1 MHRSCVPILLSLLI
15 AWGCTMGPDY
25 KRPDVPTS
33 DSWRLAPGTS
43 ESIANMPWWEL
54 FKDEELQKLIR
65 TALEENLDL
74 RVAAAAVE
82 EFNNQL
88 VIAKFDFAPSLGY
101 QGEGMYY
108 HNTNNGL
115 STGNGAVIPGQAGGQ
130 SGRGDLDFSR
140 QSFVGGIKW
149 EIDLWGRI
157 RRNVEATQ
165 AELLARVENQRGVV
179 IALVSD
185 VAQSYFTLRAL
196 DLQVQIAQRTL
207 KIWNE
212 AVRLSRSQYEHGYAS
227 KLDLDRFE
235 AEQAGTRA
243 QLANLEQQVVQAE
256 NRISV
261 LLGHRPNAIPRGLVL
276 TEQPL
281 PPKVPI
287 GLPSSLL
294 SQRPDILEAEQKLV
308 AATANIGVAQAQRFP
323 QFSINAGGGVAGFQL
338 NSMGTGP
345 FATAGA
351 SGTLTG
357 PLLNA
362 TALGYGVGVQTA
374 KEQQALAQ
382 YELAILNAFREVED
396 SLITIEKTHEQ
407 TEAQESQVA
416 SLKSALNFADKRY
429 RGGFASYLDVLTA
442 QRDLFQAELSLVST
456 RQQHLS
462 SIVRLYKALGG
473 GWSPPAKKGQPV
485 SSPLEPG
492 PMDQEMKPEQKI

>member
-1 MHRSCVPILLSLLI
+1 MEKV
-15 AWGCTMGPDY
+15 DQ
-25 KRPDVPTS
+25 
-33 DSWRLAPGTS
+33 
-43 ESIANMPWWEL
+43 E
-54 FKDEELQKLIR
+54 
-65 TALEENLDL
+65 
-74 RVAAAAVE
+74 
-82 EFNNQL
+82 
-88 VIAKFDFAPSLGY
+88 
-101 QGEGMYY
+101 
-108 HNTNNGL
+108 
-115 STGNGAVIPGQAGGQ
+115 
-130 SGRGDLDFSR
+130 DLDYSK
-140 QSFVGGIKW
+140 QSFTWVASNGRLI
-149 EIDLWGRI
+149 LWGRI
-157 RRNVEATQ
+157 RRNVEATR

-196 DLQVQIAQRTL
+196 DLQVQIAERTL
-207 KIWNE
+207 KVWNE

-243 QLANLEQQVVQAE
+243 QLANLEQQVVLAE

-281 PPKVPI
+281 PPKVPV

-338 NSMGTGP
+338 NSMATGP
-345 FATAGA
+345 FATVGA

-362 TALGYGVGVQTA
+362 TALGYGVGVETA
-374 KEQQALAQ
+374 KEQQALAR
-382 YELAILNAFREVED
+382 YEFAILNAFREVED
-396 SLITIEKTHEQ
+396 SLITIEKTYEQ
-407 TEAQESQVA
+407 TEAQESQVT

-442 QRDLFQAELSLVST
+442 QRDLFRAELDLVST
-456 RQQHLS
+456 QQQHLS

-473 GWSPPAKKGQPV
+473 GWSPTEEEGQPI
-485 SSPLEPG
+485 SGQGEPG
-492 PMDQEMKPEQKI
+492 PTQPELKS

>member
-1 MHRSCVPILLSLLI
+1 MHKCGAIILSLLL
-15 AWGCTMGPDY
+15 ASGCLMGPDY

-33 DSWRLAPGTS
+33 DSWRLAQDTS
-43 ESIANMPWWEL
+43 ESIANIPWWEL
-54 FKDEELQKLIR
+54 FKDEELQKLIH

-88 VIAKFDFAPSLGY
+88 VIAKFDLAPSLDYSGDA
-101 QGEGMYY
+101 MFY

-115 STGNGAVIPGQAGGQ
+115 STGGGSILPGQAAGR
-130 SGRGDLDFSR
+130 SGRGNLDYSR
-140 QSFVGGIKW
+140 ESLMGGIKW
-149 EIDLWGRI
+149 EVDLWGRI
-157 RRNVEATQ
+157 RRNVEATR

-196 DLQVQIAQRTL
+196 DLQVQIAKRTL
-207 KIWNE
+207 KVWDE
-212 AVRLSRSQYEHGYAS
+212 AVRLSRSQYEHGYSS

-243 QLANLEQQVVQAE
+243 QLANLEQQVVQSE

-261 LLGHRPNAIPRGLVL
+261 LLGHRPMAIPRGFAL
-276 TEQPL
+276 TEQAL
-281 PPKVPI
+281 PPEVPV

-294 SQRPDILEAEQKLV
+294 SQRPDILEAEQKLI
-308 AATANIGVAQAQRFP
+308 ASNANIGVAQAQRFP
-323 QFSINAGGGVAGFQL
+323 QFSINGGGGVAGFQI

-345 FATAGA
+345 FATVGVA
-351 SGTLTG
+351 GTLTG
-357 PLLNA
+357 PLFNA
-362 TALGYGVGVQTA
+362 TALGYGVGIATA
-374 KEQQALAQ
+374 QEQQALAR

-396 SLITIEKTHEQ
+396 SLITIKKTGEQ
-407 TEAQESQVA
+407 REAQESQVA

-442 QRDLFQAELSLVST
+442 QRDLFQAELGLVST
-456 RQQHLS
+456 RQQNLS

-473 GWSPPAKKGQPV
+473 GWSPTEEKGLPT
-485 SSPLEPG
+485 SSPSEPV
-492 PMDQEMKPEQKI
+492 PVNHEMQPELKS

>member
-1 MHRSCVPILLSLLI
+1 MLLSLLI
-15 AWGCTMGPDY
+15 ASGCTMGPDY

-33 DSWRLAPGTS
+33 DSWRLASDTS
-43 ESIANMPWWEL
+43 ESIANIPWWEL
-54 FKDEELQKLIR
+54 FKDEELQKLIH
-65 TALEENLDL
+65 TALQENLDL

-88 VIAKFDFAPSLGY
+88 VIAKFDLAPSLDYSGD
-101 QGEGMYY
+101 GLFY

-115 STGNGAVIPGQAGGQ
+115 STGGGSILPGQAAGR
-130 SGRGDLDFSR
+130 SGRGNLDYSR
-140 QSFVGGIKW
+140 ESFMGGIKW
-149 EIDLWGRI
+149 EVDLWGRI
-157 RRNVEATQ
+157 RRNVEATR

-207 KIWNE
+207 KVWDE

-243 QLANLEQQVVQAE
+243 QLANLEQQVVQSE

-261 LLGHRPNAIPRGLVL
+261 LLGHRPMAIPRGFAL

-281 PPKVPI
+281 PPEVPV

-294 SQRPDILEAEQKLV
+294 SQRPDILEAEQKLI
-308 AATANIGVAQAQRFP
+308 ASNANIGVAQAQRFP
-323 QFSINAGGGVAGFQL
+323 QLSINGGGGVAGFQI

-345 FATAGA
+345 FATVGVA
-351 SGTLTG
+351 GTLTG
-357 PLLNA
+357 PLFNA
-362 TALGYGVGVQTA
+362 TALGYGVGIATA
-374 KEQQALAQ
+374 QEQQALAR

-396 SLITIEKTHEQ
+396 SLITITKTREQ
-407 TEAQESQVA
+407 REAQESQVA
-416 SLKSALNFADKRY
+416 SLKSALYFADKRY
-429 RGGFASYLDVLTA
+429 RGGFASYLDVLSA

-473 GWSPPAKKGQPV
+473 GWTPTEGEKQGGEQV
-485 SSPLEPG
+485 SHSEV
-492 PMDQEMKPEQKI
+492 PMARSLQTGMD

>member
-1 MHRSCVPILLSLLI
+1 MHKCVAIFLSLLI
-15 AWGCTMGPDY
+15 ASGCTMGPDY

-65 TALEENLDL
+65 TALQENLDL
-74 RVAAAAVE
+74 QVAAAAVE

-88 VIAKFDFAPSLGY
+88 VIAKFDLAPSLDYSGDAS
-101 QGEGMYY
+101 YY
-108 HNTNNGL
+108 HSTNNGL
-115 STGNGAVIPGQAGGQ
+115 STGGGSIFPGQSAGR
-130 SGRGDLDFSR
+130 SGRGHLDYSR
-140 QSFVGGIKW
+140 ESFTGGIKW

-157 RRNVEATQ
+157 RRNVEASR

-185 VAQSYFTLRAL
+185 VAQAYFTLRAL

-207 KIWNE
+207 KVWDE
-212 AVRLSRSQYEHGYAS
+212 AVRLSRSQYEYGYAS

-243 QLANLEQQVVQAE
+243 QLANLEQQVVQSE

-261 LLGHRPNAIPRGLVL
+261 LLGHRPMAIPRGLVL

-281 PPKVPI
+281 PPEVPV

-308 AATANIGVAQAQRFP
+308 ASNANIGVAQAQRFP
-323 QFSINAGGGVAGFQL
+323 QFTINGGGGVAGFQI
-338 NSMGTGP
+338 NSMATGP
-345 FATAGA
+345 FATAGVA
-351 SGTLTG
+351 GSLTG
-357 PLLNA
+357 PLFNA
-362 TALGYGVGVQTA
+362 TALGYGVGVATA
-374 KEQQALAQ
+374 QEQQALAR

-396 SLITIEKTHEQ
+396 SLITITKTREQ
-407 TEAQESQVA
+407 REAQESQVA

-442 QRDLFQAELSLVST
+442 QRDLFQAELGLVST

-473 GWSPPAKKGQPV
+473 GWSPTEKEVQPA
-485 SSPLEPG
+485 SSPSEPG
-492 PMDQEMKPEQKI
+492 PMDHGMQSELKS

>member
-1 MHRSCVPILLSLLI
+1 MHKCSAMLLSLLI
-15 AWGCTMGPDY
+15 ASGCTMGPDY

-54 FKDEELQKLIR
+54 FKDEELQKLIH
-65 TALEENLDL
+65 TALQENLDL
-74 RVAAAAVE
+74 QVAAAAVE

-88 VIAKFDFAPSLGY
+88 VIAKFDLAPSLGY
-101 QGEGMYY
+101 SGDASYY
-108 HNTNNGL
+108 HSTSNGL
-115 STGNGAVIPGQAGGQ
+115 NTGGGAVLPGQAGGK
-130 SGRGDLDFSR
+130 SGSGNLAFSR
-140 QSFVGGIKW
+140 QSFTGGIKW

-157 RRNVEATQ
+157 RRNVEATG
-165 AELLARVENQRGVV
+165 AELFARVENQRGVV

-185 VAQSYFTLRAL
+185 VAQSYFTLRAF

-207 KIWNE
+207 KVWDE
-212 AVRLSRSQYEHGYAS
+212 AVRLSRAQYKYGYAS

-235 AEQAGTRA
+235 AEQASTRA
-243 QLANLEQQVVQAE
+243 QLANLEQQVVEAE

-261 LLGHRPNAIPRGLVL
+261 LLGHRPMAIPRGFEL
-276 TEQPL
+276 TEQHM
-281 PPKVPI
+281 PPEVPV

-294 SQRPDILEAEQKLV
+294 SQRPDILEAEQKLI
-308 AATANIGVAQAQRFP
+308 ASNANIGVAQAQRFP
-323 QFSINAGGGVAGFQL
+323 QFSINGGGGVAGFQI

-345 FATAGA
+345 FATAGVA
-351 SGTLTG
+351 GSLTG
-357 PLLNA
+357 PLFNA
-362 TALGYGVGVQTA
+362 TALGYGVGVATA
-374 KEQQALAQ
+374 KEQQALAR

-396 SLITIEKTHEQ
+396 SLITITKTREQ
-407 TEAQESQVA
+407 REAQESQVA
-416 SLKSALNFADKRY
+416 SLTSAMNFADKRY

-473 GWSPPAKKGQPV
+473 GWSPAEEQGHPA
-485 SSPLEPG
+485 SSPVEPD
-492 PMDQEMKPEQKI
+492 PMDHEMQPELKG

>member
-1 MHRSCVPILLSLLI
+1 MHKCGAIVLSLLI
-15 AWGCTMGPDY
+15 ASGCTMGPDY

-54 FKDEELQKLIR
+54 FKDEELQKLIH
-65 TALEENLDL
+65 TALQENLDL
-74 RVAAAAVE
+74 KVAAATIA

-88 VIAKFDFAPSLGY
+88 IIAKFDLAPSLGY
-101 QGEGMYY
+101 DGEGMYY

-157 RRNVEATQ
+157 RRNIEASH
-165 AELLARVENQRGVV
+165 AELLARVENQRGLV

-196 DLQVQIAQRTL
+196 DLKVEIAERTL
-207 KIWNE
+207 KVWNE

-243 QLANLEQQVVQAE
+243 QLANLEQQVVQGE

-261 LLGHRPNAIPRGLVL
+261 LLGHRPMGIPRGFAL

-281 PPKVPI
+281 PPEVPV

-294 SQRPDILEAEQKLV
+294 SQRPDILEAEQKL
-308 AATANIGVAQAQRFP
+308 AASTANIGVAQAQRFP
-323 QFSINAGGGVAGFQL
+323 QFSLNAGGGVAGFQL
-338 NSMGTGP
+338 NSMATGP
-345 FATAGA
+345 FATAGV

-362 TALGYGVGVQTA
+362 TALGYGVGVATA
-374 KEQQALAQ
+374 QEQQALAR
-382 YELAILNAFREVED
+382 YELAILSAFREVED
-396 SLITIEKTHEQ
+396 SLITIKKTGEQ
-407 TEAQESQVA
+407 REAQESQVS
-416 SLKSALNFADKRY
+416 SLQSALNFADKRY

-442 QRDLFQAELSLVST
+442 QRDLFQAELGLVST
-456 RQQHLS
+456 RQQNLS
-462 SIVRLYKALGG
+462 SIVQLYKALGG
-473 GWSPPAKKGQPV
+473 GWSPTEKEIQPA
-485 SSPLEPG
+485 SSQSEPG
-492 PMDQEMKPEQKI
+492 PIDHEMQPELKS

>member
-1 MHRSCVPILLSLLI
+1 MNKCGAIVLSLLLFS
-15 AWGCTMGPDY
+15 GCTMGPDY

-54 FKDEELQKLIR
+54 FKDEELQKLIH
-65 TALEENLDL
+65 TALQENLDL
-74 RVAAAAVE
+74 RVAAATVA

-88 VIAKFDFAPSLGY
+88 IIAKFDLAPSLGY

-108 HNTNNGL
+108 HNTSNGL

-140 QSFVGGIKW
+140 QSFVGGVKW

-157 RRNVEATQ
+157 RRNVEASH
-165 AELLARVENQRGVV
+165 AELLARVENQRGLV

-185 VAQSYFTLRAL
+185 VAQSYFSLRAL
-196 DLQVQIAQRTL
+196 DLKVEIAERTL
-207 KIWNE
+207 KVWNE

-256 NRISV
+256 NQISV
-261 LLGHRPNAIPRGLVL
+261 LLGHRPMAIPRGIAL
-276 TEQPL
+276 TEQTL
-281 PPKVPI
+281 PPEVPV

-294 SQRPDILEAEQKLV
+294 SQRPDILEAEQKL
-308 AATANIGVAQAQRFP
+308 AASTANIGVAQAQRFP
-323 QFSINAGGGVAGFQL
+323 QFSLNAGGGVAGFQL
-338 NSMGTGP
+338 NSMATGP
-345 FATAGA
+345 FATAGV

-362 TALGYGVGVQTA
+362 TALGYGVGVATA
-374 KEQQALAQ
+374 QEQQALAR
-382 YELAILNAFREVED
+382 YELAILSAFREVED
-396 SLITIEKTHEQ
+396 SLITIKKTGEQ
-407 TEAQESQVA
+407 REAQESQVS
-416 SLKSALNFADKRY
+416 SLQSALNFADKRY

-442 QRDLFQAELSLVST
+442 QRDLFQAELGLVST
-456 RQQHLS
+456 RQQNLS

-473 GWSPPAKKGQPV
+473 GWSPTDKEGQPV
-485 SSPLEPG
+485 SSPSEPG
-492 PMDQEMKPEQKI
+492 PIDHEMQPELKS

>member
-1 MHRSCVPILLSLLI
+1 MLLSLLV
-15 AWGCTMGPDY
+15 AFGCTMGPDY

-33 DSWRLAPGTS
+33 DSWRLAPDTS
-43 ESIANMPWWEL
+43 ESIANIPWWDL
-54 FKDEELQKLIR
+54 FKDEELQKLIH

-82 EFNNQL
+82 EFHNQL
-88 VIAKFDFAPSLGY
+88 VIAQFDLVPSLDYSGD
-101 QGEGMYY
+101 GLFY

-115 STGNGAVIPGQAGGQ
+115 STGGGSILPGQAAGR
-130 SGRGDLDFSR
+130 SGRGNLDYSR
-140 QSFVGGIKW
+140 ESFMGGIKW
-149 EIDLWGRI
+149 EVDLWGRI
-157 RRNVEATQ
+157 RRNVEATR

-196 DLQVQIAQRTL
+196 DLQVHIAKRTL
-207 KIWNE
+207 KVWDE

-243 QLANLEQQVVQAE
+243 QLANLEQQGVQAE

-261 LLGHRPNAIPRGLVL
+261 LLGHRPMAIPRGFAL

-281 PPKVPI
+281 PPDIPV

-294 SQRPDILEAEQKLV
+294 SQRPDILEAEQKLI
-308 AATANIGVAQAQRFP
+308 ASNANIGVAQALRFP
-323 QFSINAGGGVAGFQL
+323 QFSINGGGGVAGFQI

-345 FATAGA
+345 FATVGVA
-351 SGTLTG
+351 GTLTG
-357 PLLNA
+357 PLFNA
-362 TALGYGVGVQTA
+362 TALGYGVGIATA
-374 KEQQALAQ
+374 QEQQALAR

-396 SLITIEKTHEQ
+396 SLITITKTREQ
-407 TEAQESQVA
+407 REAQESQVA

-429 RGGFASYLDVLTA
+429 RGGFASYLDVLSA

-473 GWSPPAKKGQPV
+473 GWTPSEGEQQGRELSRSEMPSAR
-485 SSPLEPG
+485 PLQTG
-492 PMDQEMKPEQKI
+492 IN

>member
-1 MHRSCVPILLSLLI
+1 MHKSGAIVLSLLI
-15 AWGCTMGPDY
+15 AAGCTMGPDY

-54 FKDEELQKLIR
+54 FKDEELQKLIH
-65 TALEENLDL
+65 TALQENLDL

-88 VIAKFDFAPSLGY
+88 VIAKFDLAPSLDYSGDAF
-101 QGEGMYY
+101 YY

-115 STGNGAVIPGQAGGQ
+115 STGNGAVLPGQAGGR
-130 SGRGDLDFSR
+130 SGSGGLDYSK
-140 QSFVGGIKW
+140 QSFTGGVKW

-207 KIWNE
+207 KVWDE
-212 AVRLSRSQYEHGYAS
+212 AVRLSRSQYEYGYAS

-261 LLGHRPNAIPRGLVL
+261 LLGHRPMAIPRGFAL

-281 PPKVPI
+281 PPEVPV

-294 SQRPDILEAEQKLV
+294 SQRPDILEAEQKLI
-308 AATANIGVAQAQRFP
+308 ASNANIGVAQAQRFP
-323 QFSINAGGGVAGFQL
+323 QFSINGGGGVAGFQI
-338 NSMGTGP
+338 NSMATGP
-345 FATAGA
+345 FATAGVA
-351 SGTLTG
+351 GSLTG
-357 PLLNA
+357 PLFNA
-362 TALGYGVGVQTA
+362 TALGYGVGVATA
-374 KEQQALAQ
+374 QEQQALAR

-396 SLITIEKTHEQ
+396 SLITITKTREQ
-407 TEAQESQVA
+407 REAQESQVA

-429 RGGFASYLDVLTA
+429 RGGFASYLDVLSA

-473 GWSPPAKKGQPV
+473 GWSPPEEQGQPV
-485 SSPLEPG
+485 SSPSKPG
-492 PMDQEMKPEQKI
+492 PMDHEMQPELKS

>member
-1 MHRSCVPILLSLLI
+1 MNKCGAIVLSLLLFS
-15 AWGCTMGPDY
+15 GCTMGPDY

-54 FKDEELQKLIR
+54 FKDEELQKLIH
-65 TALEENLDL
+65 TALQENLDL
-74 RVAAAAVE
+74 RVAAAAVQ

-88 VIAKFDFAPSLGY
+88 VIAKWDLAPSLGY
-101 QGEGMYY
+101 EGKALYF
-108 HNTNNGL
+108 HNTNNKGL
-115 STGNGAVIPGQAGGQ
+115 ETGSGLIPTPDGGNKK
-130 SGRGDLDFSR
+130 SGGLDYSR
-140 QSFVGGIKW
+140 EKFFGGIKW

-196 DLQVQIAQRTL
+196 DLQVKIAERTL
-207 KIWNE
+207 KVWNE

-243 QLANLEQQVVQAE
+243 QLANLEQHVVLAE

-261 LLGHRPNAIPRGLVL
+261 LLGHRPMAIPRGFAL

-281 PPKVPI
+281 PPEVPV

-294 SQRPDILEAEQKLV
+294 SQRPDILEAEQKLA

-345 FATAGA
+345 FAAA
-351 SGTLTG
+351 NVSGTLTG

-362 TALGYGVGVQTA
+362 TALGYGVGVATSQ
-374 KEQQALAQ
+374 EQQALAR

-396 SLITIEKTHEQ
+396 SLITIKKTGEQ
-407 TEAQESQVA
+407 
-416 SLKSALNFADKRY
+416 R
-429 RGGFASYLDVLTA
+429 
-442 QRDLFQAELSLVST
+442 
-456 RQQHLS
+456 
-462 SIVRLYKALGG
+462 
-473 GWSPPAKKGQPV
+473 
-485 SSPLEPG
+485 
-492 PMDQEMKPEQKI
+492 

>member
-1 MHRSCVPILLSLLI
+1 MHQFSAIFLSLLI
-15 AWGCTMGPDY
+15 AAGCTMGPDY

-33 DSWRLAPGTS
+33 DSWRLAQGTS

-54 FKDEELQKLIR
+54 FKDEELQKLIH
-65 TALEENLDL
+65 TALQENLDL
-74 RVAAAAVE
+74 QVAVATVA

-88 VIAKFDFAPSLGY
+88 VIAKFDLAPSLGY
-101 QGEGMYY
+101 SGDAFYY

-115 STGNGAVIPGQAGGQ
+115 STGDGKVLPGQAGGR
-130 SGRGDLDFSR
+130 SGSGGLDYSKE
-140 QSFVGGIKW
+140 SFTGGIKW

-165 AELLARVENQRGVV
+165 AELLAREENQRGVV

-207 KIWNE
+207 KVWDE
-212 AVRLSRSQYEHGYAS
+212 AVRLSRSQYEYGYAS

-235 AEQAGTRA
+235 AEQSGTRA

-261 LLGHRPNAIPRGLVL
+261 LLGHRPMAIPRGLVL

-281 PPKVPI
+281 PPEVPV

-308 AATANIGVAQAQRFP
+308 ASNANIGVAQAQRFP
-323 QFSINAGGGVAGFQL
+323 QFSLNAGGGVAGFQI
-338 NSMGTGP
+338 NSMATGP
-345 FATAGA
+345 FATAGVA
-351 SGTLTG
+351 GSLTG
-357 PLLNA
+357 PLFNA
-362 TALGYGVGVQTA
+362 TALGYGVGVATA
-374 KEQQALAQ
+374 QEQQALAR

-396 SLITIEKTHEQ
+396 SLITITKTREQ
-407 TEAQESQVA
+407 REAQESQVA

-442 QRDLFQAELSLVST
+442 QRDLFQAELGLVST

-473 GWSPPAKKGQPV
+473 GWSPPEEQGQPA
-485 SSPLEPG
+485 SSPSEPG
-492 PMDQEMKPEQKI
+492 PMDHEMQPELKS

>member
-1 MHRSCVPILLSLLI
+1 MHKCGAMLLSLLI
-15 AWGCTMGPDY
+15 VSGCTMGPDY

-33 DSWRLAPGTS
+33 DSWRLAPDTS

-54 FKDEELQKLIR
+54 FKDEELQKLIH
-65 TALEENLDL
+65 TSLQENLDL

-88 VIAKFDFAPSLGY
+88 VIAKFDLAPSLGY
-101 QGEGMYY
+101 SGDASYF
-108 HNTNNGL
+108 HSTSNGL
-115 STGNGAVIPGQAGGQ
+115 NTGGGAIIPGQSAGR
-130 SGRGDLDFSR
+130 SGRGHLDFSR
-140 QSFVGGIKW
+140 ESFMGGIKW
-149 EIDLWGRI
+149 EVDLWGRI
-157 RRNVEATQ
+157 RRNVEATR

-207 KIWNE
+207 KVWDE

-243 QLANLEQQVVQAE
+243 QLANLEQQVVQSE

-261 LLGHRPNAIPRGLVL
+261 LLGHRPMAIPRGFAL

-281 PPKVPI
+281 PPEVPV

-294 SQRPDILEAEQKLV
+294 SQRPDILEAEQKLI
-308 AATANIGVAQAQRFP
+308 ASNANIGVAQAQRFP
-323 QFSINAGGGVAGFQL
+323 QFSINGGGGVAGFQI

-345 FATAGA
+345 FATAGVA
-351 SGTLTG
+351 GTLTG
-357 PLLNA
+357 PLFNA
-362 TALGYGVGVQTA
+362 TALGYGVGVATA
-374 KEQQALAQ
+374 QEQQALAQ

-396 SLITIEKTHEQ
+396 SLITITKTREQ
-407 TEAQESQVA
+407 REAQESQVA
-416 SLKSALNFADKRY
+416 SLQSALNFADKRY

-473 GWSPPAKKGQPV
+473 GWSSTEEEGQPA
-485 SSPLEPG
+485 STPLEPV
-492 PMDQEMKPEQKI
+492 PIDYEIHPELKS